1 MVFYGIDKGQEF
13 VKAQDYWTLTMTWI
27 TVIQNE
33 IKVTDTFD
41 KALRYDMNLMF
52 KSVGAIAALF
62 QHLEIRVD
70 IIASVFETR
79 YDNEDI
85 FAFLLFC

>member
-1 MVFYGIDKGQEF
+1 
-13 VKAQDYWTLTMTWI
+13 MTWI
-27 TVIQNE
+27 TVIQNK

-62 QHLEIRVD
+62 QHLVIFVD

-79 YDNEDI
+79 YDNEEI

>member
-1 MVFYGIDKGQEF
+1 
-13 VKAQDYWTLTMTWI
+13 
-27 TVIQNE
+27 
-33 IKVTDTFD
+33 
-41 KALRYDMNLMF
+41 MNLMF

-62 QHLEIRVD
+62 QHLVICVD

>member
-62 QHLEIRVD
+62 QHLVICVD

-79 YDNEDI
+79 YDNEEI

>member
-1 MVFYGIDKGQEF
+1 
-13 VKAQDYWTLTMTWI
+13 MTWI

-62 QHLEIRVD
+62 QHLVICVD

>member
-1 MVFYGIDKGQEF
+1 
-13 VKAQDYWTLTMTWI
+13 MTWI

-62 QHLEIRVD
+62 QHLVICVD

-79 YDNEDI
+79 YDNEEI

>member
-1 MVFYGIDKGQEF
+1 
-13 VKAQDYWTLTMTWI
+13 MTWI

-41 KALRYDMNLMF
+41 KVLRYDMNLMF

-79 YDNEDI
+79 YDNEEI

>member
-41 KALRYDMNLMF
+41 KALRYEMNLMF

-62 QHLEIRVD
+62 QHLVICVD

>member
-1 MVFYGIDKGQEF
+1 
-13 VKAQDYWTLTMTWI
+13 
-27 TVIQNE
+27 
-33 IKVTDTFD
+33 
-41 KALRYDMNLMF
+41 MNLMF

-62 QHLEIRVD
+62 QHLVIGVD

>member
-1 MVFYGIDKGQEF
+1 
-13 VKAQDYWTLTMTWI
+13 MTWI
-27 TVIQNE
+27 TFIQNE
-33 IKVTDTFD
+33 IKVTDIFD
-41 KALRYDMNLMF
+41 KVLRYDMNLMF

-62 QHLEIRVD
+62 QHLLICVD

-79 YDNEDI
+79 YDNEEI

>member
-1 MVFYGIDKGQEF
+1 
-13 VKAQDYWTLTMTWI
+13 MTWI

-52 KSVGAIAALF
+52 KSVGAIVALF
-62 QHLEIRVD
+62 QHLVICVD
-70 IIASVFETR
+70 MIASVFETR

>member
-1 MVFYGIDKGQEF
+1 
-13 VKAQDYWTLTMTWI
+13 MTWI

-33 IKVTDTFD
+33 IKVTDIFD
-41 KALRYDMNLMF
+41 KALHYDMNLMF

-62 QHLEIRVD
+62 QHLVICVD

-79 YDNEDI
+79 YDNEEI

>member
-1 MVFYGIDKGQEF
+1 
-13 VKAQDYWTLTMTWI
+13 MTWI
-27 TVIQNE
+27 TFIQNE
-33 IKVTDTFD
+33 IKVTDIFD

-52 KSVGAIAALF
+52 KSVGAIAPLF
-62 QHLEIRVD
+62 QHLVICVD

-79 YDNEDI
+79 YDNEEI